1 MNSWSPGLC
10 LNKSLNHVEPSVP
23 PLAGSDLPPSR
34 KDGSSTPTT
43 LPTYRPTTFPALSL
57 VFAQYENP
65 SRTNQEP
72 RYQCFASK
80 NRLRAL
86 RKNHDY
92 CAKPTEIFRSSYH
105 PGIYLRAKRRAIP
118 SCVAQYL
125 SHPAL
130 LSRKPL
136 SINRSHPPLIAHY
149 IARKNLTHRCQGVI
163 EVLHEA

>member
-1 MNSWSPGLC
+1 MTANMNSWSPGLC

-43 LPTYRPTTFPALSL
+43 LPTYRPTTFPALFL

-80 NRLRAL
+80 IASAHYEKTTIIARNQP
-86 RKNHDY
+86 K
-92 CAKPTEIFRSSYH
+92 SSEAPITQGSTY
-105 PGIYLRAKRRAIP
+105 
-118 SCVAQYL
+118 AQNAAQ
-125 SHPAL
+125 SHPA
-130 LSRKPL
+130 SRNTSATPHF
-136 SINRSHPPLIAHY
+136 SRG
-149 IARKNLTHRCQGVI
+149 NLCPSTVHTRPSSRIILRGRI
-163 EVLHEA
+163 